1 MQLGLPPNWRERLGM
16 PLRVLSQSLPGFSW
30 APRGTHWIGCEGGRH
45 MTSIFELIL
54 PHLFFPL
61 GERHSGPCSVH
72 LVLLVSYRPWAT
84 AMPLGL
90 ATWA

>member
-1 MQLGLPPNWRERLGM
+1 
-16 PLRVLSQSLPGFSW
+16 
-30 APRGTHWIGCEGGRH
+30 

-61 GERHSGPCSVH
+61 GERLSGPCSVH